1 MSPLDT
7 NAGNTTV
14 LNETLVVTDE
24 VEKVSF
30 TQNLMVLAFTN
41 YTVRVEAFT
50 GAGGGESTD
59 IIVLSPQA
67 GTLCLLILFL

>member
-30 TQNLMVLAFTN
+30 AQNVMVLAYTN

-50 GAGGGESTD
+50 VAGGGESTD

-67 GTLCLLILFL
+67 GTLCFLILIL